1 MNFSTLVTL
10 AFSAFPLLSIG
21 VSQTSSPAETV
32 VAKGENDTVYEI
44 SEAKIPVTGKNQV
57 IVFGD
62 FQYPAK
68 MATQYGTITWSDKEN
83 IVQKLNFDEHLIIEN
98 SVPFQ
103 IEEADLHRSMTL
115 SGYFV
120 NSEEKVNLTVSKQAT
135 IIESDGTE
143 IVVAPI
149 ERQFNSASLWNR
161 IKTNAAGPMNNFIL
175 SIIIF
180 IIVGFMQ
187 GGVPSNDPVI
197 GQVSDQSAAHEAGLQ
212 TSDKIIS
219 IDGVDIHSWDE
230 MTSIVRSS
238 ADKTLSMSIQR
249 NGDTKNVSITP
260 KSVEGQNGS
269 KIGQLGVTRTL
280 DNSILSILGYG
291 FTQTISVIV
300 LVLSALGSIFTKGF
314 NLNQLGG
321 PVAIYS
327 LTSQVAKNGLIDLL
341 KGKLPLKRMLSLMML
356 GQLLAVL
363 VVSSSAASL
372 LPYYHE
378 MREMDRA
385 SDKWRQSTDRYRL
398 SFGLAGTLTD
408 EEGSRKANRAWQE
421 FIQNR
426 LDQTN
431 SFYITSNVDNF
442 PNGADMDTD
451 GNRLNDYTPA
461 GNVIYVSPRYLTEEK
476 VAVSPDFL
484 EKVQNLAEGEFG
496 LILPENL
503 REQGQYYQDLFATYL
518 QELSSVSF
526 EDTSQKTYIPK
537 ITMDF
542 TKTGQERFLYN
553 DGYKTSRQYLTD
565 PIIVVLTP
573 QATGTGPVA
582 GMLWG
587 STANSGLKLDSYQE
601 SITALKEQGIYSWVS
616 YLVKSQ
622 LSFAKVL
629 NDKRV
634 AFYSLLIGTIL
645 TLSTAI
651 LLFDSM
657 NLLYFEQFRREI
669 MIKRLSG
676 MTIHELHGKY
686 LLGQVGVLLLGL
698 ILSSILTGDGLI
710 SALVVALFAL
720 NALLILVRQDKKEE
734 AGSMAVLKGK

>member
-1 MNFSTLVTL
+1 MKRLFIFISTILLSLYMVMNLVDKQEEILFGDYPTVDVLGTAVDQPVASRETVTETLTKLAKEQNSLIARRIVEPNEAGETRFSYATYGEGELPTGLTISSKESAETSDLSGSYLIVSGNLNGDMLQKALQQLGYNGFVSNKTNLIAILIAIISSSTGILSLVIFLLTFMSLTLIYRIKSLRQAGIRLISGESLLGVTLRPVVEDLREIFLSMLFSSLLGLGILWYQAAVFIVTVQILLLSLLFYGLTLVGI
-10 AFSAFPLLSIG
+10 SVLLSI
-21 VSQTSSPAETV
+21 
-32 VAKGENDTVYEI
+32 VYLL
-44 SEAKIPVTGKNQV
+44 G
-57 IVFGD
+57 
-62 FQYPAK
+62 
-68 MATQYGTITWSDKEN
+68 
-83 IVQKLNFDEHLIIEN
+83 
-98 SVPFQ
+98 
-103 IEEADLHRSMTL
+103 LH
-115 SGYFV
+115 
-120 NSEEKVNLTVSKQAT
+120 E
-135 IIESDGTE
+135 
-143 IVVAPI
+143 
-149 ERQFNSASLWNR
+149 
-161 IKTNAAGPMNNFIL
+161 
-175 SIIIF
+175 
-180 IIVGFMQ
+180 
-187 GGVPSNDPVI
+187 
-197 GQVSDQSAAHEAGLQ
+197 
-212 TSDKIIS
+212 
-219 IDGVDIHSWDE
+219 
-230 MTSIVRSS
+230 
-238 ADKTLSMSIQR
+238 
-249 NGDTKNVSITP
+249 
-260 KSVEGQNGS
+260 
-269 KIGQLGVTRTL
+269 
-280 DNSILSILGYG
+280 
-291 FTQTISVIV
+291 
-300 LVLSALGSIFTKGF
+300 
-314 NLNQLGG
+314 
-321 PVAIYS
+321 
-327 LTSQVAKNGLIDLL
+327 NGLIDLL

-378 MREMDRA
+378 MREMERA
-385 SDKWRQSTDRYRL
+385 SDKWGQSTDRYHL

-451 GNRLNDYTPA
+451 GHRLSDYTPN

-476 VAVSPDFL
+476 ITVSSEFMD
-484 EKVQNLAEGEFG
+484 KMQNLSEGEFG
-496 LILPENL
+496 LILPESL

-526 EDTSQKTYIPK
+526 EDTSQKTYIPN

-587 STANSGLKLDSYQE
+587 STANSGLKLDSYQG

-686 LLGQVGVLLLGL
+686 LLGQGGVLLLGL
-698 ILSSILTGDGLI
+698 ILSSVLTGDGLI

>member
-1 MNFSTLVTL
+1 MKRLFIFISTILLSLYMVMNLVDKQEEILFGDYPTVDVLGTAVDQPVASRETVTETLTKLAKEQNSLIARRIVEPNEAGETRFSYATYGEGELATGLTISSKESAETSDLSGSYLIVSGNLNGDMLQKALQQLGYNGFVSNKTNLIAILIAIISSSTGILSLVIFLLTFMSLTLIYRIKSLRQAGIRLISGESLLGVTLRPVIEDLREIFLSMLFSSLLGLGILWYQAALFIVTVQILLLSLLFYGLTLVGI
-10 AFSAFPLLSIG
+10 SVLLSI
-21 VSQTSSPAETV
+21 
-32 VAKGENDTVYEI
+32 VYLL
-44 SEAKIPVTGKNQV
+44 G
-57 IVFGD
+57 
-62 FQYPAK
+62 
-68 MATQYGTITWSDKEN
+68 
-83 IVQKLNFDEHLIIEN
+83 
-98 SVPFQ
+98 
-103 IEEADLHRSMTL
+103 LH
-115 SGYFV
+115 
-120 NSEEKVNLTVSKQAT
+120 E
-135 IIESDGTE
+135 
-143 IVVAPI
+143 
-149 ERQFNSASLWNR
+149 
-161 IKTNAAGPMNNFIL
+161 
-175 SIIIF
+175 
-180 IIVGFMQ
+180 
-187 GGVPSNDPVI
+187 
-197 GQVSDQSAAHEAGLQ
+197 
-212 TSDKIIS
+212 
-219 IDGVDIHSWDE
+219 
-230 MTSIVRSS
+230 
-238 ADKTLSMSIQR
+238 
-249 NGDTKNVSITP
+249 
-260 KSVEGQNGS
+260 
-269 KIGQLGVTRTL
+269 
-280 DNSILSILGYG
+280 
-291 FTQTISVIV
+291 
-300 LVLSALGSIFTKGF
+300 
-314 NLNQLGG
+314 
-321 PVAIYS
+321 
-327 LTSQVAKNGLIDLL
+327 NGLIDLL

>member
-1 MNFSTLVTL
+1 MKRLFIFISTILLSLYMVMNLVDKQEEILFGDYPTVDVLGTAVDQPVASRETVTETLTKLAKEQDSLIARRIVEPNEAGETRFSYATYGEGELPTGLTISSKESAETSDLSGSYLIVSGSLDGVSLQTTLKELGYNGFVSKRTESFSMVLLLATTPMGLLSLAVFLLTFMSLALIYRIKSLRQAGIRLISGESLLGVTLRPVIEDLREIFLSMLFSSLLGLGILWYQAAVFIVTVQILLLSLLFYGLTLVGI
-10 AFSAFPLLSIG
+10 SVLLSI
-21 VSQTSSPAETV
+21 
-32 VAKGENDTVYEI
+32 VYLL
-44 SEAKIPVTGKNQV
+44 G
-57 IVFGD
+57 
-62 FQYPAK
+62 
-68 MATQYGTITWSDKEN
+68 
-83 IVQKLNFDEHLIIEN
+83 
-98 SVPFQ
+98 
-103 IEEADLHRSMTL
+103 LH
-115 SGYFV
+115 
-120 NSEEKVNLTVSKQAT
+120 E
-135 IIESDGTE
+135 
-143 IVVAPI
+143 
-149 ERQFNSASLWNR
+149 
-161 IKTNAAGPMNNFIL
+161 
-175 SIIIF
+175 
-180 IIVGFMQ
+180 
-187 GGVPSNDPVI
+187 
-197 GQVSDQSAAHEAGLQ
+197 
-212 TSDKIIS
+212 
-219 IDGVDIHSWDE
+219 
-230 MTSIVRSS
+230 
-238 ADKTLSMSIQR
+238 
-249 NGDTKNVSITP
+249 
-260 KSVEGQNGS
+260 
-269 KIGQLGVTRTL
+269 
-280 DNSILSILGYG
+280 
-291 FTQTISVIV
+291 
-300 LVLSALGSIFTKGF
+300 
-314 NLNQLGG
+314 
-321 PVAIYS
+321 
-327 LTSQVAKNGLIDLL
+327 NGLIDLL

-378 MREMDRA
+378 MREMERA
-385 SDKWRQSTDRYRL
+385 SDKWEQSTDRYRL

-451 GNRLNDYTPA
+451 GHRLSDYTPN
-461 GNVIYVSPRYLTEEK
+461 GNAIYVSPRYLTEEK
-476 VAVSPDFL
+476 ITVSSEFMD
-484 EKVQNLAEGEFG
+484 KMQNLSEGEFG
-496 LILPENL
+496 LILPESL
-503 REQGQYYQDLFATYL
+503 REQSSYYQGLFTDYL
-518 QELSSVSF
+518 QSFSSEGV
-526 EDTSQKTYIPK
+526 EATSQKHYVPQLTLA
-537 ITMDF
+537 F
-542 TKTGQERFLYN
+542 TEKGQERFLYN
-553 DGYKTSRQYLTD
+553 DGYKTTRQYLKD

-573 QATGTGPVA
+573 QATGTRPVA

-587 STANSGLKLDSYQE
+587 TTANSALKLDQYQD
-601 SITALKEQGIYSWVS
+601 SIIALKEQGMYHKVS

-622 LSFAKVL
+622 LFFAKVL
-629 NDKRV
+629 NDKRME
-634 AFYSLLIGTIL
+634 FYSLLIGTIL

>member
-1 MNFSTLVTL
+1 MKRLFIFISTILLSLYMVMNLVDKQEEILFGDYPTVDVLGTAVDQPVASRETVTETLTKLAKEQNSLIARRIVEPNEAGETRFSYATYGEGELPTGLTISSKESAETSDLSGSYLIVSGNLNGDMLQKALQQLGYNGFVSNKTNLIAILIAIISSSTGILSLVIFLLTFMSLTLIYRIKSLRQAGIRLISGESLLGVTLRPVIEDLREIFLSMLFSSLLGLGILWYQAALFIVTVQILLLSLLFYGLTLVGI
-10 AFSAFPLLSIG
+10 SVLLSI
-21 VSQTSSPAETV
+21 
-32 VAKGENDTVYEI
+32 VYLL
-44 SEAKIPVTGKNQV
+44 G
-57 IVFGD
+57 
-62 FQYPAK
+62 
-68 MATQYGTITWSDKEN
+68 
-83 IVQKLNFDEHLIIEN
+83 
-98 SVPFQ
+98 
-103 IEEADLHRSMTL
+103 LH
-115 SGYFV
+115 
-120 NSEEKVNLTVSKQAT
+120 E
-135 IIESDGTE
+135 
-143 IVVAPI
+143 
-149 ERQFNSASLWNR
+149 
-161 IKTNAAGPMNNFIL
+161 
-175 SIIIF
+175 
-180 IIVGFMQ
+180 
-187 GGVPSNDPVI
+187 
-197 GQVSDQSAAHEAGLQ
+197 
-212 TSDKIIS
+212 
-219 IDGVDIHSWDE
+219 
-230 MTSIVRSS
+230 
-238 ADKTLSMSIQR
+238 
-249 NGDTKNVSITP
+249 
-260 KSVEGQNGS
+260 
-269 KIGQLGVTRTL
+269 
-280 DNSILSILGYG
+280 
-291 FTQTISVIV
+291 
-300 LVLSALGSIFTKGF
+300 
-314 NLNQLGG
+314 
-321 PVAIYS
+321 
-327 LTSQVAKNGLIDLL
+327 NGLIDLL